1 MPEGLLTLSSVE
13 RLTKVT
19 RLTLRRRCEKGIIS
33 AKNDSGRMLIPVSE
47 VLRLWPNVS
56 GEAIEKEL
64 TGYHAKND
72 NQTSEQQV
80 ITIQSD
86 NRENELTRIIEQ
98 QKQMIN
104 NQNEIIQLLKAQI
117 GQLTDDK
124 AMLVRQ
130 IEQLRDDYRMFTR
143 LLPQSTTVK
152 TQKRPQAR
160 DENGRFIPKGAAS
173 LFEGNS

>member
-33 AKNDSGRMLIPVSE
+33 AKNDSGRTLIPVSE

-72 NQTSEQQV
+72 KTSEHQV
-80 ITIQSD
+80 ITTQSD
-86 NRENELTRIIEQ
+86 NRENELNRIIEQ
-98 QKQMIN
+98 QKQTIL
-104 NQNEIIQLLKAQI
+104 NQQEIIQLLKNQI
-117 GQLTDDK
+117 DQLSNDK

-130 IEQLRDDYRMFTR
+130 IEALREDYRAFTR
-143 LLPQSTTVK
+143 LLPQTASVK
-152 TQKRPQAR
+152 AQKRVQAR